1 MIRAITVIIILLITF
16 SAHAETIT
24 VEWEYSGTADY
35 YILRRN
41 GVAVARINNTSPA
54 NIETH
59 AEVLDSFTLSA
70 VVDGQEQGESAP
82 YVLGATGVSILPKI
96 IKLRLEHGHGRLTG
110 AQPLVLNN
118 E

>member
-1 MIRAITVIIILLITF
+1 MMRAITVIIILLITF

-59 AEVLDSFTLSA
+59 AEVLDSFTLAA
-70 VVDGQEQGESAP
+70 VVNGQETGESVP
-82 YVLGATGVSILPKI
+82 YVLGGPGVSVLPKI
-96 IKLRLEHGHGRLTG
+96 IKLKPEHMHGRLSG
-110 AQPLVLNN
+110 SQPLVLNN